1 MKRLALCPN
10 RLAWLRQRFVSLAFY
25 FVAGSYCKSVR
36 RFCGTCLAAT
46 LLSSAAFAF
55 PVTVDSC
62 GIPLI
67 FETAP
72 KRAVINDLNMS
83 EMAFALGLQPE
94 IVGLTGITGWY
105 KVDDAFKKAQGSIP
119 ELAPKYPTLEN
130 LLAVEPDF
138 FFAGW
143 YYGMKPGGDVTP
155 DTLAPHG
162 IKTLVLSESCV
173 HLDKNRPAASMD
185 LLFSDVEKLG
195 KIFGKE
201 SEANALVAGW
211 KERLAGITAK
221 VGARSGTRVFLYDSG
236 EDKPFTAGK
245 FAIPSAMIE
254 AAGGKNV
261 MADMETNWGNTD
273 WETVATRNPEFLIL
287 LDYQD
292 DAGYRKLLDFLKQ
305 HPAMKET
312 DAVKNGRFV
321 ALRYAE
327 LTPGPANI
335 EAIDKIAKAMH
346 PEAF

>member
-1 MKRLALCPN
+1 MKRLALG
-10 RLAWLRQRFVSLAFY
+10 LALSLFA
-25 FVAGSYCKSVR
+25 
-36 RFCGTCLAAT
+36 
-46 LLSSAAFAF
+46 SAAFAF
-55 PVTVDSC
+55 PVTVDNC
-62 GIPLI
+62 GVPLT
-67 FETAP
+67 FDAPP

-105 KVDDAFKKAQGSIP
+105 KVDAAFKAAQGAIP

-143 YYGMKPGGDVTP
+143 YYGMKPGGEVTP

-162 IKTLVLSESCV
+162 IKTLLLTESCIHV
-173 HLDKNRPAASMD
+173 DKNRPAASMD
-185 LLFSDVEKLG
+185 LLFGDVEKLG

-201 SEANALVAGW
+201 EKANALVAGW
-211 KERLAGITAK
+211 KERLGTITAK
-221 VGARSGTRVFLYDSG
+221 VGNRSGTRVFLYDSG

-245 FAIPSAMIE
+245 FAIPTAMIE
-254 AAGGKNV
+254 AAGGTNI
-261 MADMETNWGNTD
+261 MADMQTSWGNTD
-273 WETVATRNPEFLIL
+273 WETVAARNPEFLVL

-292 DAGYRKLLDFLKQ
+292 AAGYRKLIDFLKS

-312 DAVKNGRFV
+312 DAVKNNRFV

-335 EAIDKIAKAMH
+335 EAIAKMAKAMH
-346 PEAF
+346 PETF